1 VSVSGRASRIEG
13 LKILGGGGRERERV
27 DRSVPSAGGGGEGGE
42 ARSLDPAALE
52 RYRGKRGLASGPR
65 HGSQARSYCREY
77 TVYYTLDG
85 LAEDVVRARGGV
97 SSAVLDTSH
106 YRRGPASRVIK
117 GASVAIGL

>member
-1 VSVSGRASRIEG
+1 MEN
-13 LKILGGGGRERERV
+13 GRERVEYTA
-27 DRSVPSAGGGGEGGE
+27 PSARRGATAREERGGE